1 MVTQIIIKIKLNTQ
15 YQGTHKH
22 GNPNNHQNQ
31 IKYTVPG
38 NTHYNPNNQ
47 HGAAYR
53 KLHQYEIKNTVCPS
67 TNPSSRDLITVVVD
81 NTISIKAIFLLH
93 NYQ

>member
-22 GNPNNHQNQ
+22 GNPNNQ
-31 IKYTVPG
+31 
-38 NTHYNPNNQ
+38 
-47 HGAAYR
+47 
-53 KLHQYEIKNTVCPS
+53 LHQYEIKNTVCPS